1 MKQLTHKE
9 VSSRGGK
16 NSWKGKSKKERTEI
30 LKQRWLIRKLN
41 KQVRKAIKEDWI
53 KNPYKG

>member
-16 NSWKGKSKKERTEI
+16 AQWKGLSKEERNKI
-30 LKQRWLIRKLN
+30 MKDRWIVRRLKKALN
-41 KQVRKAIKEDWI
+41 PQI
-53 KNPYKG
+53 YY

>member
-16 NSWKGKSKKERTEI
+16 NSWKGKSKKERNKIMKE
-30 LKQRWLIRKLN
+30 RWTKRRLN
-41 KQVRKAIKEDWI
+41 TA
-53 KNPYKG
+53 NN

>member
-16 NSWKGKSKKERTEI
+16 NSWKNKTKEEKTKIMKE
-30 LKQRWLIRKLN
+30 RWLIRKMN
-41 KQVRKAIKEDWI
+41 KEVKEAV
-53 KNPYKG
+53 NKG